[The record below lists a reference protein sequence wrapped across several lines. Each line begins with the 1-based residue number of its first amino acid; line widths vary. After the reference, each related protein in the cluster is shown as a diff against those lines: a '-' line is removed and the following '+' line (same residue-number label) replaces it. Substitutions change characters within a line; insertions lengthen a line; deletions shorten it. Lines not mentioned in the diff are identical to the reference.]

1 MNTHEILEAIDK
13 QITQL
18 QQARA
23 LLSDAPVAAPAIT
36 ATTNPS
42 GKRRG
47 RPKGSVAKKLGSI
60 ASTPAKKVRATMS
73 AEGKARIAAAQKAR
87 WAALKKSSNVAK
99 PAAKK
104 SAVKQSKKT
113 VAPPKKAAAAKRT
126 PAVKSAAPTKEA

>member
-23 LLSDAPVAAPAIT
+23 LLSDAPVAARAIT
-36 ATTNPS
+36 ATTKPG

-60 ASTPAKKVRATMS
+60 TLKPAKKVRATMS

-87 WAALKKSSNVAK
+87 WAALKKNTNVAK
-99 PAAKK
+99 PPAKK

-113 VAPPKKAAAAKRT
+113 VAPAKKALSAKRA
-126 PAVKSAAPTKEA
+126 PAVKSVAPKKDA